1 MRGAALFLAAFGLAT
16 GAASARAD
24 VLLSGPT
31 SNAGSYS
38 SAQLAAIATAGDTV
52 NAGGLTG
59 ISLWGL
65 LGGAASSSATSPV
78 YGDIT
83 TTTPAGDNGKNA
95 ILRYYVVGA
104 GGGQASI
111 VSLGEINPS
120 FGGTS
125 ATPSFVAFQKTGG
138 PLLTQPE
145 LIVPGQPTRD
155 LSTLDNLQLTSVAA
169 QAGVGGGVSTMVTL
183 SGNVANPGS
192 YDQAAL
198 EALTPVAQTTVS
210 GTMYTGTPLASF
222 IRATGDINTT
232 IVDTIGTDGYD
243 VAFALAEVDPAV
255 GGNPQDILAWA
266 SDGTDFPS
274 GGVARTIFPDDNKH
288 GRWMSN
294 MYEVQATDI
303 PEPASASVLVAGI
316 GLLGLLCRRTAR
328 LPARLHA

>member
-1 MRGAALFLAAFGLAT
+1 MRGAAFLLAAFGLAT
-16 GAASARAD
+16 GAAAAKAD

-38 SAQLAAIATAGDTV
+38 TAQLAALATAGDTV

-65 LGGAASSSATSPV
+65 LGGAASSSPTSPV

-120 FGGTS
+120 FGGPS
-125 ATPSFVAFQKTGG
+125 ATPAFVAFQTMGG
-138 PLLTQPE
+138 SLLAQPE
-145 LIVPGQPTRD
+145 LVVPGQPTRD
-155 LSTLDNLQLTSVAA
+155 LSTLSSLQLTSVAA
-169 QAGVGGGVSTMVTL
+169 SAGVGGGKSTTVTL

-198 EALTPVAQTTVS
+198 EALTPVTQTTVA
-210 GTMYTGTPLASF
+210 GTTYTGTPLASF
-222 IRATGDINTT
+222 IDATGDINTT
-232 IVDTIGTDGYD
+232 IVDTVGTDGYS
-243 VAFALAEVDPAV
+243 VAFALGEVDPAV
-255 GGNPQDILAWA
+255 GGNPQDILTWA
-266 SDGTDFPS
+266 SDGADFPTDAL
-274 GGVARTIFPDDNKH
+274 ARTIFPTDNKH
-288 GRWMSN
+288 GRWNSN
-294 MYEVQATDI
+294 IYAVEVTDI
-303 PEPASASVLVAGI
+303 PEPASASVVVAG
-316 GLLGLLCRRTAR
+316 LGLLRLVRRRSAR
-328 LPARLHA
+328 LDA